1 MRVLADENMRGPAI
15 LMLRDAGH
23 DVLWVREERPLTP
36 DPDVL
41 AWDTLAGRLLITF
54 DKDFGELSQ
63 RRDRPAPFGVI
74 LFRISDDVPPDERA
88 RLITQNVNSNVEWRG
103 YLWVINIRKRQA
115 IGQQVVVE

>member
-41 AWDTLAGRLLITF
+41 AWATLEGRLLITF

-63 RRDRPAPFGVI
+63 RRDRPAPFGII
-74 LFRISDDVPPDERA
+74 LFRISDDAPPDERA